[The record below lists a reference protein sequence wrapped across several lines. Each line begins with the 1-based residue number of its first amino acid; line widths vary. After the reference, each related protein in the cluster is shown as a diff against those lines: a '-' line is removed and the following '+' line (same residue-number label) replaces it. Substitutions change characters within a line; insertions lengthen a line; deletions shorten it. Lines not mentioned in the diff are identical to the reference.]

1 MENMNL
7 GGMPTS
13 SGPASPTP
21 VQPSVQ
27 PPVQPPVQPQ
37 SPSPVQPQSP
47 FSANKWPWYVVA
59 VVVIIIIAFGIW
71 WWLRGPVPETPS
83 GALGD
88 VPVAPAPAPVA
99 PPAPTP
105 DTTGAI
111 MNDLNQID
119 VGATDFQA
127 IDQDL
132 NQL

>member
-1 MENMNL
+1 M
-7 GGMPTS
+7 GA
-13 SGPASPTP
+13 GPASPTP

-27 PPVQPPVQPQ
+27 PPVQPQSPPPVQPQ
-37 SPSPVQPQSP
+37 STSPAQ
-47 FSANKWPWYVVA
+47 KWPWYVVA
-59 VVVIIIIAFGIW
+59 VVVIIVVAFGIW
-71 WWLRGPVPETPS
+71 WWLRSPAPETPS
-83 GALGD
+83 DALSN
-88 VPVAPAPAPVA
+88 VPAVPAPAPAPA
-99 PPAPTP
+99 PEP